1 MSKTYLLT
9 LTVRRY
15 DPNTSDTRFQTYQ
28 LEAGPILRFVDLF
41 RRINVEQDAT
51 LAWASSCEHAQC
63 GSCSVKV
70 NGRPML
76 ACELLV
82 ENAVSLF
89 GTTEFRIGPVTVAPV
104 IRDLVVDWEKAYER
118 VHRAKPYIIE
128 PKELPPGMTEYQ
140 IFPEEIVRYEDATR
154 CINCFCCAEAC
165 ISGHRNFI
173 GPNAAMAGIVRMMD
187 EREMEK
193 EERLNLLY
201 SEEGIYRCHTSKA
214 CSHVCPKKIDVANF
228 MALAKEGAF

>member
-15 DPNTSDTRFQTYQ
+15 DPNTSDTWFQTYP

-82 ENAVSLF
+82 ENAVTLF
-89 GTTEFRIGPVTVAPV
+89 GTTQFRARP
-104 IRDLVVDWEKAYER
+104 R
-118 VHRAKPYIIE
+118 VR
-128 PKELPPGMTEYQ
+128 
-140 IFPEEIVRYEDATR
+140 
-154 CINCFCCAEAC
+154 
-165 ISGHRNFI
+165 
-173 GPNAAMAGIVRMMD
+173 
-187 EREMEK
+187 
-193 EERLNLLY
+193 
-201 SEEGIYRCHTSKA
+201 
-214 CSHVCPKKIDVANF
+214 
-228 MALAKEGAF
+228 